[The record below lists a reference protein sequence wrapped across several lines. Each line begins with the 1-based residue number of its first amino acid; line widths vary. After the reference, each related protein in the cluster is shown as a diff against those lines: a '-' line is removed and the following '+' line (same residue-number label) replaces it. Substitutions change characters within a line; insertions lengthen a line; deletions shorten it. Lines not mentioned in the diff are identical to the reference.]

1 MENSGIG
8 VAGTGDVSQEVTRA
22 EILEGVV
29 GRGSY
34 GAEWSRQRRGLEER
48 PRGRWDKLFS
58 EEQKA
63 TRR

>member
-8 VAGTGDVSQEVTRA
+8 VAGFGAVSQEVTRA

-34 GAEWSRQRRGLEER
+34 GVEWSRQRRGLEER
-48 PRGRWDKLFS
+48 PRARWDKLFS

-63 TRR
+63 TGR